1 MMDDEKVTASFLNTP
16 RRQSASGVIVESV
29 FALREVAKAAW
40 PLIFLMIIKP
50 EKFSLT
56 VVMLIALLIVVIT
69 FIIGYLR
76 FRNFVFFIDEAS
88 DDFVLEKG
96 VFNKEKI
103 IIQLNRIQQV
113 NLSQNLVQKVLRV
126 YAVDINTA
134 STTKSEVKIKA
145 VSREIALQLK
155 SRLLSDSS
163 AQTLPENAGEIHQ
176 QVQEGFRLSI
186 STLAKVAVTS
196 NYGKSFAVILAAI
209 AGLYDSLRDFLSQS
223 ERGKEFLS
231 KSFQLDSF
239 LQNVVVLI
247 AAAFLFLFLFNLV
260 RVLVIFSDY
269 KILFK
274 KAAFS
279 ISYGLLNTRNIVV
292 YVEKIQVV
300 ETVTNFLQKKMKLQ
314 RLFFYQA
321 SSDITSDK
329 QAVIH
334 VPGCTPQQEHILLNR
349 VFKEIPPVEIVLV
362 PNIRKIISP
371 IIFLVIIPL
380 IPFAFARDTT
390 WFFNYLT
397 LLPFW
402 IILAVIIIF
411 FRFKN
416 SRLKVSKGFVQTT
429 SGVWDITT
437 RILQTYKIQAIT
449 VTQRLWH
456 RKRNIG
462 HITLHTAGGDV
473 TFKFGD
479 YRKLNAL
486 TNQWLY
492 DVETS
497 GENWM

>member
-1 MMDDEKVTASFLNTP
+1 MMDDEKVTGAFFNEP
-16 RRQSASGVIVESV
+16 QRQSALGVVVEAV
-29 FALREVAKAAW
+29 FALREVVKLAW

-50 EKFSLT
+50 EKFSAT
-56 VVMLIALLIVVIT
+56 SVGLIALFIVLIT
-69 FIIGYLR
+69 FAVGYLR
-76 FRNFVFFIDEAS
+76 FRNFVFYIDEAS
-88 DDFVLEKG
+88 GDFVLEKG
-96 VFNKEKI
+96 IFNKEKI

-113 NLSQNLVQKVLRV
+113 NLSQNLVQKILRV
-126 YAVDINTA
+126 FAVDINTA
-134 STTKSEVKIKA
+134 STAKSEVKIKA
-145 VSREIALQLK
+145 VSREIATQLK
-155 SRLLSDSS
+155 SRLLSVYQ
-163 AQTLPENAGEIHQ
+163 AQMPAENADGTQQ
-176 QVQEGFRLSI
+176 QVQEGFQLSI

-223 ERGKEFLS
+223 ERGKELLS
-231 KSFQLDSF
+231 RSFQWDSF
-239 LQNVVVLI
+239 LQNIALMI
-247 AAAFLFLFLFNLV
+247 AAAFIFLFLFNLA

-269 KILFK
+269 KILFRK
-274 KAAFS
+274 SAFS

-334 VPGCTPQQEHILLNR
+334 VPGCTPHQENELLNR

-371 IIFLVIIPL
+371 IIFLIIIPL
-380 IPFAFARDTT
+380 IPFAFAGDTS

-416 SRLKVSKGFVQTT
+416 SRLKVSQGFVQTT
-429 SGVWDITT
+429 SGVWDVTT

-456 RKRNIG
+456 RKKNIG

-473 TFKFGD
+473 AFRFGD
-479 YRKLNAL
+479 YKKLNAL
-486 TNQWLY
+486 TNQWLF

-497 GENWM
+497 GRNWM